1 MTVLSVRN
9 LEAFYGAIMALRGVS
24 IEVSAGEIVTILGAN
39 GAGKSTLMKTI
50 SGLMDPEKG
59 SIEFLGKSIVGHQP
73 DKVVREGIVLVPE
86 GREVFPY
93 LSIEENL
100 RLGAHTRRDNYA
112 ADLEM
117 VYSYFPILKARRNNA
132 AGYLSGGQQQ
142 MLAIGRG
149 LMSRPKLMMLD
160 EPSLGLSP
168 LLTQEIFGII
178 SRLNQEQGVTMLLV
192 EQNAH
197 IALATAH
204 TGYVLEMGR
213 IVMGGSTE
221 KLRASDDSRS
231 FISVSKRKPS
241 AVKNAGRDVKHGDEP
256 IPVERHDH
264 FRRALDGRLAVGRA
278 MREVWRADLSPRKG
292 TGHLAGLFLA

>member
-9 LEAFYGAIMALRGVS
+9 LETFYGAIMALRGVS
-24 IEVSAGEIVTILGAN
+24 IDVSEGEIVTILGAN
-39 GAGKSTLMKTI
+39 GAGKSTLMKTVA
-50 SGLMDPEKG
+50 GLMDPEKG
-59 SIEFLGKSIVGHQP
+59 SIELFGQSIAGLDP
-73 DKVVREGIVLVPE
+73 DLVVRAGIALVPE

-93 LSIEENL
+93 LTVEENL
-100 RLGAHTRRDNYA
+100 MLGAFTRRDNPA
-112 ADLEM
+112 SDLEM
-117 VYSYFPILKARRNNA
+117 VYTYFPILKERRKQA

-149 LMSRPKLMMLD
+149 LMARPKLMMLD

-178 SRLNQEQGVTMLLV
+178 SRLNSEQNVTMLLV

-213 IVMGGSTE
+213 IVMAGPTE
-221 KLRASDDSRS
+221 KLRASDDIQEFYLGKTEESERGQ
-231 FISVSKRKPS
+231 KRWK
-241 AVKNAGRDVKHGDEP
+241 
-256 IPVERHDH
+256 
-264 FRRALDGRLAVGRA
+264 RRKT
-278 MREVWRADLSPRKG
+278 WR
-292 TGHLAGLFLA
+292 